1 MVFNL
6 IQLVSELNIR
16 FDTNGLT
23 QQTTTNVRGESISDN
38 IGNTPLVKLNRIVP
52 KSIQASIYAKL
63 ELKNLGGSVK
73 DRCALSM
80 IDDAEKEGILKPGVS
95 TVVEATSG
103 NTGIGLALICASR
116 GYKLVITIPE
126 KMSVEKKTL
135 LKAYGAEVIVTPN
148 LPHEDPNSYSGVA
161 KRIAKELPNAVF
173 LDQTNNQSNTRA
185 HLRTGDEIFNQLKGK
200 KLSALIAGAGTGGTI
215 SGAGS
220 ELKKLVPGIKVI
232 GVDPEG
238 SVLSGGED
246 HPYKVEGIGYD
257 FVPKTLWPNI
267 VDEWIRVSDK
277 NAFLTARRLARE
289 EGILAGGSSGAAV
302 YAALKVAPTF
312 GPEDN
317 LIVVIPDTGERYLST
332 IYNDEW
338 MIKNGFL
345 ETAVDDSPELI
356 KEIRDQIARDRKI

>member
-1 MVFNL
+1 
-6 IQLVSELNIR
+6 
-16 FDTNGLT
+16 LT

-52 KSIQASIYAKL
+52 KSIKASIYAKL

-73 DRCALSM
+73 DRCALAM
-80 IDDAEKEGILKPGVS
+80 IDDAEKAGILKPGVS

-103 NTGIGLALICASR
+103 NTGIGLALLCASR

-126 KMSVEKKTL
+126 KMSIEKKTL

-161 KRIAKELPNAVF
+161 MRIAKELPNAVF

-185 HLRTGDEIFNQLKGK
+185 HLQTGDEIFNQLKGK

-220 ELKKLVPGIKVI
+220 ELKKLVPGIKII

-257 FVPKTLWPNI
+257 YIPKTLWPNV

-302 YAALKVAPTF
+302 YAALKVAPRF

-345 ETAVDDSPELI
+345 ETAVDDSPAMI
-356 KEIRDQIARDRKI
+356 KEIRDQIARNRKN